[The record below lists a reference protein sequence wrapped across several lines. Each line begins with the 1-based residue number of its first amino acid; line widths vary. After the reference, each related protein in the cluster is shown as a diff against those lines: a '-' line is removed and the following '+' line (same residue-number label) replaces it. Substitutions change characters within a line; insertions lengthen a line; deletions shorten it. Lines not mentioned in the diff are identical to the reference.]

1 MAKTA
6 VLYARVSVFTEE
18 SVSIARQLDSCR
30 KFAEARGWEVVGEF
44 VDEGVSATKNKPEV
58 REAWSAL
65 LASEFAYDAVVVWK
79 VDRLT
84 RRVVDF
90 MRAHETLTKRGA
102 GIVCVEQT
110 IDMTTPEGRAFAQ
123 MLAVFAELEAAA
135 ISSRVVAARAHL
147 LVCRPSTRRSCSLRL
162 ADRAEPERQGFRRRS
177 GPGADRLG
185 TRDGSPRVT
194 RGHRHHDRP
203 SGSTRPQAPLPF
215 GARRRSDHW
224 WHASVERLLH
234 NPMLAGMIP
243 YKPADRSC
251 DRPRAQRPANR
262 RVCCSTPTAGRWS
275 ARTSPSSASPSAR
288 PSLRGSTVP
297 PSRVVAGHRAAAAAP
312 RLFAGIARCGNCER
326 NLPLRCGIIQGTCP
340 SCDVPACHCMI
351 FQAPLSAYVEHRL
364 VRERGSLPMWGRDHA
379 VAGTNA
385 QQLETIEHELEDT
398 VRALIEDRAER

>member
-18 SVSIARQLDSCR
+18 SVSIARQLESTR

-90 MRAHETLTKRGA
+90 MRAHDTLTSRGA

-147 LVCRPSTRRSCSLRL
+147 LSVG
-162 ADRAEPERQGFRRRS
+162 RAPGGRAPYGWTIVQNPIGKGF
-177 GPGADRLG
+177 
-185 TRDGSPRVT
+185 V
-194 RGHRHHDRP
+194 
-203 SGSTRPQAPLPF
+203 
-215 GARRRSDHW
+215 
-224 WHASVERLLH
+224 
-234 NPMLAGMIP
+234 
-243 YKPADRSC
+243 
-251 DRPRAQRPANR
+251 
-262 RVCCSTPTAGRWS
+262 
-275 ARTSPSSASPSAR
+275 
-288 PSLRGSTVP
+288 
-297 PSRVVAGHRAAAAAP
+297 
-312 RLFAGIARCGNCER
+312 
-326 NLPLRCGIIQGTCP
+326 
-340 SCDVPACHCMI
+340 
-351 FQAPLSAYVEHRL
+351 L
-364 VRERGSLPMWGRDHA
+364 V
-379 VAGTNA
+379 
-385 QQLETIEHELEDT
+385 Q
-398 VRALIEDRAER
+398 